1 MNDSLQC
8 GHREFIVKL
17 KSKNRLEFG
26 NKAPVLQ
33 AGQVRLK
40 MDDSFDFKMVLD
52 FIKRL
57 QS

>member
-8 GHREFIVKL
+8 GHREFILKL

-40 MDDSFDFKMVLD
+40 IEESLD
-52 FIKRL
+52 LIIL
-57 QS
+57 